1 MLLSLSLLPLTKTKT
16 AIEGIEDTEGD
27 AKHPMTE
34 EEKKEQVKRFVL
46 CTADLKMYEC
56 KKTHSKSDKKYC
68 FFPRLEELMKARQ
81 EERRERER
89 QEEIEREKQRRKQG
103 QELLQVKQKLQ
114 EDEMKKLADQRRR
127 EKMEDRLAK

>member
-1 MLLSLSLLPLTKTKT
+1 
-16 AIEGIEDTEGD
+16 
-27 AKHPMTE
+27 
-34 EEKKEQVKRFVL
+34 
-46 CTADLKMYEC
+46 
-56 KKTHSKSDKKYC
+56 
-68 FFPRLEELMKARQ
+68 MKARQ

>member
-1 MLLSLSLLPLTKTKT
+1 MN
-16 AIEGIEDTEGD
+16 
-27 AKHPMTE
+27 
-34 EEKKEQVKRFVL
+34 
-46 CTADLKMYEC
+46 
-56 KKTHSKSDKKYC
+56 KKTHSKTDKKYQ
-68 FFPRLEELMKARQ
+68 FSLRLEELMKARQ